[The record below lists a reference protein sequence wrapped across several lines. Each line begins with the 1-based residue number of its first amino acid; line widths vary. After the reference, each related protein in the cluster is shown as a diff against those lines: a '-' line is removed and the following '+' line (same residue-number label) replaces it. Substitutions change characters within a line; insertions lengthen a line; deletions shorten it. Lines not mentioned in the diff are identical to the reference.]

1 MTVHAACA
9 WHRHG
14 LSASAGSESSYWR
27 STLACRCPATSEPVS
42 TELTE
47 LHVPTQDFMKAAQCA
62 MYEFTDLGWW
72 ELDATGA
79 NPGPRQEGF
88 VWHTDPGCILLP
100 EDTRICFI
108 RCDTAD
114 CVQKQVSSIRTQPHF
129 PDHHLCGGLPLQP
142 TKDGRQ
148 VGMY

>member
-1 MTVHAACA
+1 MWLCSCGCA
-9 WHRHG
+9 HRIRV
-14 LSASAGSESSYWR
+14 A
-27 STLACRCPATSEPVS
+27 V
-42 TELTE
+42 
-47 LHVPTQDFMKAAQCA
+47 QDFMKATQCA

-114 CVQKQVSSIRTQPHF
+114 CVQKQVSSDRNP
-129 PDHHLCGGLPLQP
+129 PLGLP
-142 TKDGRQ
+142 
-148 VGMY
+148 

>member
-1 MTVHAACA
+1 MTGDVACA
-9 WHRHG
+9 LIDTDLG
-14 LSASAGSESSYWR
+14 KSPGQGASARQACWHQQCPVQKDR
-27 STLACRCPATSEPVS
+27 SHQACVA
-42 TELTE
+42 L
-47 LHVPTQDFMKAAQCA
+47 QDFMKAAQCA

-100 EDTRICFI
+100 QDTRICFI

-114 CVQKQVSSIRTQPHF
+114 CVQKQASACTSLPSSLIG
-129 PDHHLCGGLPLQP
+129 C
-142 TKDGRQ
+142 
-148 VGMY
+148 VEA